1 MKNYSVKFGET
12 TRFYESIEIIM
23 SAETIYSLI
32 VKAGEM
38 CNVLNKMHDDIR
50 YEICEIMLLEDL

>member
-1 MKNYSVKFGET
+1 MKNYAVHFGET
-12 TRFYESIEIIM
+12 TRFYEPIEILM

-38 CNVLNKMHDDIR
+38 CNFLNKMHDNIR
-50 YEICEIMLLEDL
+50 YEICEIRLLEDL

>member
-1 MKNYSVKFGET
+1 MKNYAVKFGET
-12 TRFYESIEIIM
+12 TSFYDSIEIII

-38 CNVLNKMHDDIR
+38 CNFLNKMHDDIR
-50 YEICEIMLLEDL
+50 YEICEIILMLED

>member
-1 MKNYSVKFGET
+1 MKNYAVHFGET
-12 TRFYESIEIIM
+12 TGFYEPIEILM

-38 CNVLNKMHDDIR
+38 CNFLNKMHDDIR